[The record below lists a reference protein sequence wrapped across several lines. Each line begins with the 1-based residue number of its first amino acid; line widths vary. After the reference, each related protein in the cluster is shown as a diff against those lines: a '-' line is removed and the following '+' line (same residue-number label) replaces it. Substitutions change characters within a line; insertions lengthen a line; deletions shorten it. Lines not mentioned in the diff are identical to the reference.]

1 MKLLTFNEAIA
12 TLVTINDWLEA
23 NQSGPGD
30 EAETETYKH
39 LANAINSIDDAICDL
54 EAMLKTTL

>member
-23 NQSGPGD
+23 NQSGWSERFGNCRKPYRGSCG
-30 EAETETYKH
+30 EIRT
-39 LANAINSIDDAICDL
+39 SGIDS
-54 EAMLKTTL
+54 